1 MAEVGIAAAKKAIR
15 ARLLAARDA
24 LGPDS
29 REQLCAA
36 ITDKLLGLPE
46 FATAR
51 TVAGYASFGSEF
63 NTAAFNA
70 AVLAGGKHLLLP
82 RVDRTRQVLIFR
94 AVTDLQESLLPGAW
108 GIREPDPLVCP
119 RAELDDVDLML
130 VPGLAFTSRC
140 ERLGYGGGF
149 YDAAIDL
156 TRPRAVKIAAAFSAQ
171 IVDALV
177 VEPHDRIVDVVV
189 TENGSYSS
197 GSGSSWQ
204 ALPLP

>member
-1 MAEVGIAAAKKAIR
+1 MAEVGIAAAKSATR
-15 ARLLAARDA
+15 ARMLAVRDA
-24 LGPDS
+24 LGRDS

-36 ITDKLLGLPE
+36 ITDRLLALPG
-46 FATAR
+46 FAAAR
-51 TVAGYASFGSEF
+51 IVAGYVSFGSEF
-63 NTAAFNA
+63 DTEAFNA
-70 AVLAGGKHLLLP
+70 AVLASGKRLILP
-82 RVDRTRQVLIFR
+82 RIDRPRRAMIFH
-94 AVTDLQESLLPGAW
+94 AVTELRDSLLAGVW

-156 TRPRAVKIAAAFSAQ
+156 TRPRAIKIAAAFSAQ

-189 TENGSYSS
+189 TENGSYSP
-197 GSGSSWQ
+197 GAAESS
-204 ALPLP
+204 

>member
-1 MAEVGIAAAKKAIR
+1 M
-15 ARLLAARDA
+15 LAVRDA
-24 LGPDS
+24 LGRDS
-29 REQLCAA
+29 RQQLCAA
-36 ITDKLLGLPE
+36 ITDRLLALPE
-46 FATAR
+46 FAAAR
-51 TVAGYASFGSEF
+51 IVAGYVSFGSEF
-63 NTAAFNA
+63 DTEAFNA
-70 AVLAGGKHLLLP
+70 AVLASGKRLILP
-82 RVDRTRQVLIFR
+82 RIDRLRRAMIFH
-94 AVTDLQESLLPGAW
+94 AVTELRESLLPGVW

-156 TRPRAVKIAAAFSAQ
+156 ARPRAIKIAAAFSAQ

-177 VEPHDRIVDVVV
+177 VEPHDKIVDVVV

-197 GSGSSWQ
+197 GAGGS
-204 ALPLP
+204 